1 MSSRSQSVRGD
12 PGGNVEPMP
21 FTEHWKEQVDARL
34 DALEKKQA
42 AMDAVIASARWL
54 IPLLMGLAGVL
65 IGKFA

>member
-1 MSSRSQSVRGD
+1 
-12 PGGNVEPMP
+12 MP
-21 FTEHWKEQVDARL
+21 VTEHWKEQVDARL